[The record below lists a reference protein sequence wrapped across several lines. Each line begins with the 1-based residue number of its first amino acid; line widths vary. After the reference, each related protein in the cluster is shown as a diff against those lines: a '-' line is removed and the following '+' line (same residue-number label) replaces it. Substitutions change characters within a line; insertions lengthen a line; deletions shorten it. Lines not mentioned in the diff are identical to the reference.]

1 MVLSASAQRQ
11 ATGGKYQKTIVTH
24 VNSTMENVID
34 YTKVEG
40 IVIGC
45 LVVFLVALL
54 GPEKYMLHL
63 EKHNTVFIIRVKMVQ
78 HSSWTRDSAINR
90 GKGITPEERVG

>member
-24 VNSTMENVID
+24 ANGTMENVID

-45 LVVFLVALL
+45 LAVLLVALL
-54 GPEKYMLHL
+54 GPEKYVPHL
-63 EKHNTVFIIRVKMVQ
+63 EKHNTMFVV
-78 HSSWTRDSAINR
+78 
-90 GKGITPEERVG
+90 